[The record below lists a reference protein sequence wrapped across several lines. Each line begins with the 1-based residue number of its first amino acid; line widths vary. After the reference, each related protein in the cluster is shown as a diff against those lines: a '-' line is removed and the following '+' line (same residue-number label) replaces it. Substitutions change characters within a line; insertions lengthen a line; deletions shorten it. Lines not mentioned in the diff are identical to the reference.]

1 MELQV
6 ISNHLLLARPPP
18 CTSPPPH
25 KVLGGGGGGN
35 GQPTR
40 DKNSLWK
47 MQFSDYDKT
56 VYIYNYFV
64 LSAVFSI
71 RLFAPMFTQMLK
83 TSI

>member
-18 CTSPPPH
+18 MHLPHTH

-56 VYIYNYFV
+56 VSIYNSFV

-71 RLFAPMFTQMLK
+71 RLFVPMFMQMLK
-83 TSI
+83 VSI

>member
-1 MELQV
+1 M
-6 ISNHLLLARPPP
+6 HL
-18 CTSPPPH
+18 PPPH
-25 KVLGGGGGGN
+25 KVLDGGGGGGN

-56 VYIYNYFV
+56 IKIYSSLV

-71 RLFAPMFTQMLK
+71 HYVYTDA
-83 TSI
+83 